1 MLRLSLL
8 GTQNNNPTNEN
19 KAHKEGSK
27 YLAVLHPVNT
37 VTTSRQPQ
45 RQSSGRKE
53 ASGCFTPSQPV
64 WLYRS
69 DLERGPM
76 HTHTHTKKKK
86 KKKISHSVFYAQSTT
101 VVISVF
107 VRFIISYYIYQRMP
121 VSVCVCVHI
130 YA

>member
-27 YLAVLHPVNT
+27 YLAVLRPVNT

-76 HTHTHTKKKK
+76 HTHTHTQKKKK
-86 KKKISHSVFYAQSTT
+86 KK
-101 VVISVF
+101 
-107 VRFIISYYIYQRMP
+107 R
-121 VSVCVCVHI
+121 
-130 YA
+130 